1 MAKKINYKILLAQE
15 QKSFFAEIKR
25 MPKFTTKSTV
35 NQAIKLEDWIKL
47 HKTIINGH
55 LQNLTTYA
63 YNFWLQSIGQSDLI
77 SKKKP
82 ARMTNKARP
91 GTKPV
96 RRTTNKP
103 KLSERKNIVTF
114 PDGFEFKKVS
124 PAYTKKNFRTQ
135 MIYGLDPIKG
145 IEGLIETVEDF
156 KYWQNATNIFG
167 KEY

>member
-1 MAKKINYKILLAQE
+1 MAKKINYKSLLAQE
-15 QKSFFAEIKR
+15 QKTFFAEIKR

-47 HKTIINGH
+47 HKTIINSH
-55 LQNLTTYA
+55 LQNLTSYA

-77 SKKKP
+77 SEKKP

-96 RRTTNKP
+96 RRAKSKT
-103 KLSERKNIVTF
+103 LSERKNVVVF

-124 PAYTKKNFRTQ
+124 TAYAKKNFNNE

-145 IEGLIETVEDF
+145 IESLIEDISDF
-156 KYWQNATNIFG
+156 NYWKNNTNIFG